1 MSIGGH
7 ARLVFQYITSVE
19 ELANVTTDMEV
30 DQKLTTWV
38 VSSEA
43 LHIKNHIIEN
53 AELLTASNPTVKDIT
68 GHNIINLSERL
79 LLFLIDLE
87 QYFEGNYENEED
99 YSFSND

>member
-1 MSIGGH
+1 MGIGGH

-19 ELANVTTDMEV
+19 ELADVSTDMEV

-53 AELLTASNPTVKDIT
+53 AELLTAANPAVKIFT
-68 GHNIINLSERL
+68 GHDIINLSERL

-87 QYFEGNYENEED
+87 QYFEGNNEKEEY